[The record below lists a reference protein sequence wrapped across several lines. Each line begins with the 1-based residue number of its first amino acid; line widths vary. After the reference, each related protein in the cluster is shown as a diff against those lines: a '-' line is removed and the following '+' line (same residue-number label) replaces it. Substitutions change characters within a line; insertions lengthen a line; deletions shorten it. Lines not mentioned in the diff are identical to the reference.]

1 MTTLEEQNINLRQE
15 RDFGELVND
24 SFVFLKQNWRSLLKA
39 CLVISGFFIMAAMV
53 SQIFNQLRMF
63 TEGDDTIGSALNNN
77 TIEGKI
83 NQICSSLAY
92 LMVSLTTLCYIS
104 LYLEKGNEQPTVEE
118 VWSYFKY
125 FFWRFI
131 GSNIV
136 YGILTVIG
144 LMLLVIPGIYL
155 LPVISI
161 SLTALV
167 IENTGVM
174 DALDRGYKLV
184 KGNWWATTGPI
195 FICFLV
201 VFALMMIT
209 FIPVGIISGSGM
221 LLANTQLTL
230 LTAIFTAVMESLF
243 NLAMVLPQIVI
254 ALCYFNLIERKEG
267 SSLMERIN
275 AIGKDEAADI
285 HPEESY

>member
-24 SFVFLKQNWRSLLKA
+24 SIVFLKQNWRSLLKA
-39 CLVISGFFIMAAMV
+39 CLVITGFFIMAAMV